1 MFLTTTRSYCCMCP
15 AFGHAKLHVLPTSI
29 RFAQQLASAEV
40 GMLWKHIG
48 TPLLQPEPVIT
59 TTFVFKCFVAVRWQT
74 KQHRTEEEDTKLPVQ
89 NPYGTRTE
97 STQTHGLPV
106 QKPYR
111 NRTKPL
117 RTHTKPQGHMHSI
130 LFGQNTQDPTIKE
143 VHEQS
148 MRAYI
153 VCIYLYI
160 AVYRYVLCFNMC
172 INPL

>member
-111 NRTKPL
+111 NRTKPYKTVTDPYQATGTYAQYFV
-117 RTHTKPQGHMHSI
+117 RTEYPGPDDKGGARAKHACVYCMYISI
-130 LFGQNTQDPTIKE
+130 Y
-143 VHEQS
+143 S
-148 MRAYI
+148 
-153 VCIYLYI
+153 CI
-160 AVYRYVLCFNMC
+160 
-172 INPL
+172 